1 MAKKKR
7 NRRTKRELEGVEREP
22 NGQPVR
28 SRTPRKRDDPRK
40 VAIWAR
46 IRHFGVRPIDADQP
60 EAGDAVGRAYLAGK
74 LQKYHLEAAIEYRK
88 IHITAMSAI
97 QAPDPLAKK
106 DGLTPNPEVSEE
118 YAVWAVKALGR
129 WKPIRDRLRDIG
141 VETAVFR
148 CVIEDQD
155 AELVGLNAV
164 DHGLAIVADYLG
176 IKTVRQN
183 VAKK

>member
-1 MAKKKR
+1 VAKKRK
-7 NRRTKRELEGVEREP
+7 RRTKRELEGVEREP
-22 NGQPVR
+22 NGRPAR
-28 SRTPRKRDDPRK
+28 SRNTQKRDDPRK

-46 IRHFGVRPIDADQP
+46 IRHGVRPIDADQP

-74 LQKYHLEAAIEYRK
+74 LKIYHVDAAKRYRE
-88 IHITAMSAI
+88 IHNSAMSAI
-97 QAPDPLAKK
+97 QASDPLTVKEGSTA
-106 DGLTPNPEVSEE
+106 NPDIPEE
-118 YAVWAVKALGR
+118 YITWAIQATATWRV
-129 WKPIRDRLRDIG
+129 IQDRLKAIG

-148 CVIEDQD
+148 CTIQDQD
-155 AELVGLNAV
+155 AELVGINAV